1 MAELKPVPGQ
11 ILLTKDD
18 FDTLSAA
25 ARKEL
30 GGGGS
35 LEAYAQARNV
45 ILASMAALNQQ
56 RCGDPAGV
64 IRRSPAGSIA
74 VREQRND
81 GSLRWNITYLDDAD
95 VGETSVDD
103 IQRWDIIHAESWIR
117 RLTHHD
123 YPRVQADE
131 KAAAE

>member
-1 MAELKPVPGQ
+1 MAQLKPVPGQ

-18 FDTLSAA
+18 FDTLRDA

-35 LEAYAQARNV
+35 SEAYAQARNV

-64 IRRSPAGSIA
+64 IRRSSAGSIA
-74 VREQRND
+74 VREQNAD
-81 GSLRWNITYLDDAD
+81 GTLRWNVTYLDDAD
-95 VGETSVDD
+95 INKTSVDE
-103 IQRWDIIHAESWIR
+103 IKRWDTIHAESWLR
-117 RLTHHD
+117 RLTVGD
-123 YPRVQADE
+123 YPEDDA
-131 KAAAE
+131 K